1 MYPIFGPLA
10 RITTDPDGALAIGK
24 YSSDFIHAEGGVYM
38 IDWLVA
44 VMSGLG
50 AGLVFVALPTRF
62 ARSSK
67 SLFSFSI
74 APTKSAIEI
83 PLAFCYNTV
92 TYFTLFLKGC
102 NMLNKAGADWM
113 VEAIAA
119 YEQNK
124 PSQSIAASLIYISE
138 TLELMRMLIDPET
151 PENVEFPGG
160 KEFPKS

>member
-1 MYPIFGPLA
+1 MTEL
-10 RITTDPDGALAIGK
+10 
-24 YSSDFIHAEGGVYM
+24 
-38 IDWLVA
+38 LVV

-67 SLFSFSI
+67 SFFSFSI

-83 PLAFCYNTV
+83 PLDFRYNTV
-92 TYFTLFLKGC
+92 TYFTFFLKGC
-102 NMLNKAGADWM
+102 NMLNKTGADWM

-119 YEQNK
+119 YEKGK

>member
-1 MYPIFGPLA
+1 MKFQMKNHKKLFWTELTKRQEQSGQCFPTL
-10 RITTDPDGALAIGK
+10 
-24 YSSDFIHAEGGVYM
+24 
-38 IDWLVA
+38 LVL
-44 VMSGLG
+44 SCNNL
-50 AGLVFVALPTRF
+50 L
-62 ARSSK
+62 
-67 SLFSFSI
+67 SFSI
-74 APTKSAIEI
+74 APSKSAIEI

-102 NMLNKAGADWM
+102 NMLSKAGADWM

-119 YEQNK
+119 YEKGK

>member
-1 MYPIFGPLA
+1 MSGPLA
-10 RITTDPDGALAIGK
+10 FIITEPDGALAIGK
-24 YSSDFIHAEGGVYM
+24 YSRDFIHLEGGVYKT
-38 IDWLVA
+38 DSLV
-44 VMSGLG
+44 VLISGSGLMP
-50 AGLVFVALPTRF
+50 VALATLLVL
-62 ARSSK
+62 SCNN
-67 SLFSFSI
+67 LLSFSI
-74 APTKSAIEI
+74 APSKSAIEI

-102 NMLNKAGADWM
+102 NMLSKAGADWM

-119 YEQNK
+119 YEKGK

>member
-1 MYPIFGPLA
+1 MMEL
-10 RITTDPDGALAIGK
+10 
-24 YSSDFIHAEGGVYM
+24 
-38 IDWLVA
+38 LVA
-44 VMSGLG
+44 SISGLG

-83 PLAFCYNTV
+83 PLDFCYNTV

-119 YEQNK
+119 YEKGK